1 MKKLL
6 GNLHRTYL
14 SKYEKVRYPKIYWVD
29 KSKKE
34 EPVVE
39 EPVVEEPV
47 VEDSSGDF
55 KNLSFQEKMLNKKTW
70 QDGFNLTK
78 ENIGITL
85 ILISGLGAVIQII
98 ELMKI
103 DISYLRFFSVTQLSA
118 DGALAS
124 ITVLLSFI
132 VYRLHLITYTSLSI
146 IPRLEKAIENKD
158 NRYFPNELMHVIGLF
173 IGVKGAAIFL
183 NREFFGDRIIELGII
198 SSMMLATL
206 YFVSKYFLLVRK
218 FFKVT
223 NASKQLLIPSNLL
236 AVISVG
242 MTMYALAKVAGIY
255 IELYRIPTPERLD
268 NYQYLESRI
277 ERDYGITEKYK
288 ILYFN
293 DRYTFVEIEK
303 DKRIIIYKTDDV
315 LFSVRH
321 TIIVDGAN
329 QE

>member
-1 MKKLL
+1 
-6 GNLHRTYL
+6 
-14 SKYEKVRYPKIYWVD
+14 
-29 KSKKE
+29 
-34 EPVVE
+34 
-39 EPVVEEPV
+39 
-47 VEDSSGDF
+47 
-55 KNLSFQEKMLNKKTW
+55 MLNKKTW

-85 ILISGLGAVIQII
+85 ILISGLGALIQII

-124 ITVLLSFI
+124 ITVLFSFL

-146 IPRLEKAIENKD
+146 IPRLEKAIEDKD
-158 NRYFPNELMHVIGLF
+158 NRYFPNELMHVIWLF

-183 NREFFGDRIIELGII
+183 NVEFFGDRIIELGII

-223 NASKQLLIPSNLL
+223 NAGKRALIPSSLL
-236 AVISVG
+236 ATLSVG
-242 MTMYALAKVAGIY
+242 MTIYALAKVAGIY
-255 IELYRIPTPERLD
+255 VELYRIPTPERLD

-321 TIIVDGAN
+321 TVVVDETN